1 MDVLPR
7 CYTVNLS
14 FCKTK
19 IEFSKTIYLC
29 KLNIPIK
36 RLC

>member
-19 IEFSKTIYLC
+19 IEFSKTDTSVQVKHSY
-29 KLNIPIK
+29 
-36 RLC
+36 